1 MKENKF
7 TKKFENHKEEFKNY
21 IKTNSIPTYAKDVK
35 FKNGNSMWR
44 FYSRNKNELLKDET
58 IKAIVETQMKEK
70 KEKFT
75 TVENK
80 IKNLEKTYLENL
92 TTIPKEFDKLTE
104 VEKLIFYRECFLI
117 KDTNKNNYKILNI
130 VINNEQLNLFKDLYY
145 NCYATYLEKAKA
157 KGKDIFK
164 ENITEN
170 EKEQLEYLSTFCIK
184 AEWKQNKIEEIA
196 KRFNKTTKEIK
207 EKVTKYNYL
216 KLYSKIISNSIT
228 TTDPTKFQLHILNAT
243 TPEEISNIKRIN
255 QIKDYQNY
263 KKGNKS
269 SWKNIKNIKGLP
281 EDEIV
286 KMIYNIQTKSNI
298 YIKETEKKK
307 AIKIENIKKEKNENK
322 LKSINEKGQ
331 KLLKAIKEN
340 EFYTITELYKKSD
353 IPENTIDNTM
363 NNLKELNNPL
373 YIEIKELLN
382 EKMNGKIKPNKEIL
396 EVLNTIKSFI
406 KNEKEFTIIDY
417 QKITNLNVMEL
428 KKMYNRLDLS
438 NEDKK
443 VLSTFLS
450 PITKSSKLPIKQI
463 LSMTISMKDK
473 NNNTIPVSPEEI
485 KEIINYMEE
494 NEIPIVTQ
502 AYNTILKMY
511 INKEID
517 ISKKNRKI

>member
-1 MKENKF
+1 MGMEQ
-7 TKKFENHKEEFKNY
+7 
-21 IKTNSIPTYAKDVK
+21 KD
-35 FKNGNSMWR
+35 
-44 FYSRNKNELLKDET
+44 
-58 IKAIVETQMKEK
+58 
-70 KEKFT
+70 
-75 TVENK
+75 
-80 IKNLEKTYLENL
+80 
-92 TTIPKEFDKLTE
+92 
-104 VEKLIFYRECFLI
+104 
-117 KDTNKNNYKILNI
+117 
-130 VINNEQLNLFKDLYY
+130 
-145 NCYATYLEKAKA
+145 
-157 KGKDIFK
+157 
-164 ENITEN
+164 
-170 EKEQLEYLSTFCIK
+170 
-184 AEWKQNKIEEIA
+184 KIE
-196 KRFNKTTKEIK
+196 
-207 EKVTKYNYL
+207 
-216 KLYSKIISNSIT
+216 
-228 TTDPTKFQLHILNAT
+228 H
-243 TPEEISNIKRIN
+243 
-255 QIKDYQNY
+255 KD
-263 KKGNKS
+263 
-269 SWKNIKNIKGLP
+269 KN
-281 EDEIV
+281 
-286 KMIYNIQTKSNI
+286 
-298 YIKETEKKK
+298 
-307 AIKIENIKKEKNENK
+307 
-322 LKSINEKGQ
+322 Q

-473 NNNTIPVSPEEI
+473 NNNSIPVSPEEI

>member
-1 MKENKF
+1 
-7 TKKFENHKEEFKNY
+7 
-21 IKTNSIPTYAKDVK
+21 
-35 FKNGNSMWR
+35 
-44 FYSRNKNELLKDET
+44 
-58 IKAIVETQMKEK
+58 
-70 KEKFT
+70 
-75 TVENK
+75 
-80 IKNLEKTYLENL
+80 
-92 TTIPKEFDKLTE
+92 
-104 VEKLIFYRECFLI
+104 
-117 KDTNKNNYKILNI
+117 
-130 VINNEQLNLFKDLYY
+130 
-145 NCYATYLEKAKA
+145 
-157 KGKDIFK
+157 
-164 ENITEN
+164 
-170 EKEQLEYLSTFCIK
+170 
-184 AEWKQNKIEEIA
+184 
-196 KRFNKTTKEIK
+196 
-207 EKVTKYNYL
+207 
-216 KLYSKIISNSIT
+216 
-228 TTDPTKFQLHILNAT
+228 
-243 TPEEISNIKRIN
+243 
-255 QIKDYQNY
+255 
-263 KKGNKS
+263 
-269 SWKNIKNIKGLP
+269 
-281 EDEIV
+281 
-286 KMIYNIQTKSNI
+286 MIYNIQTKSNI

-340 EFYTITELYKKSD
+340 EFYIITELYKKSD

-450 PITKSSKLPIKQI
+450 PITKSSPLQIKQI

-473 NNNTIPVSPEEI
+473 NNNSIPVSPEEI

>member
-1 MKENKF
+1 
-7 TKKFENHKEEFKNY
+7 
-21 IKTNSIPTYAKDVK
+21 
-35 FKNGNSMWR
+35 
-44 FYSRNKNELLKDET
+44 
-58 IKAIVETQMKEK
+58 
-70 KEKFT
+70 
-75 TVENK
+75 
-80 IKNLEKTYLENL
+80 
-92 TTIPKEFDKLTE
+92 
-104 VEKLIFYRECFLI
+104 
-117 KDTNKNNYKILNI
+117 
-130 VINNEQLNLFKDLYY
+130 
-145 NCYATYLEKAKA
+145 
-157 KGKDIFK
+157 
-164 ENITEN
+164 
-170 EKEQLEYLSTFCIK
+170 
-184 AEWKQNKIEEIA
+184 
-196 KRFNKTTKEIK
+196 
-207 EKVTKYNYL
+207 
-216 KLYSKIISNSIT
+216 
-228 TTDPTKFQLHILNAT
+228 
-243 TPEEISNIKRIN
+243 
-255 QIKDYQNY
+255 
-263 KKGNKS
+263 
-269 SWKNIKNIKGLP
+269 
-281 EDEIV
+281 
-286 KMIYNIQTKSNI
+286 
-298 YIKETEKKK
+298 
-307 AIKIENIKKEKNENK
+307 
-322 LKSINEKGQ
+322 
-331 KLLKAIKEN
+331 
-340 EFYTITELYKKSD
+340 
-353 IPENTIDNTM
+353 M

-473 NNNTIPVSPEEI
+473 NNNSIPISPEEI